1 MKIVHS
7 YMFRS
12 HLIGFIL
19 SSSIRID
26 FNNTARLVYL
36 FSDPLY
42 TLLDLQGLDNS
53 NIKSDTVYR
62 TRAMQSYSGDS
73 THFMEPE
80 GSLPHSQVSA
90 TSSYHEPVRSRPY
103 PISQL
108 LKVSL
113 NIILLFAPECPKQ
126 ALSLRFPLTPRL
138 SSTSYVLHAPPISP
152 LKSLF

>member
-1 MKIVHS
+1 MKIVDS
-7 YMFRS
+7 YMFQT

-62 TRAMQSYSGDS
+62 TRAM
-73 THFMEPE
+73 
-80 GSLPHSQVSA
+80 
-90 TSSYHEPVRSRPY
+90 
-103 PISQL
+103 
-108 LKVSL
+108 
-113 NIILLFAPECPKQ
+113 
-126 ALSLRFPLTPRL
+126 
-138 SSTSYVLHAPPISP
+138 
-152 LKSLF
+152 